1 MWELSWYDLVNLASP
16 KASQLTCKKNIDDE
30 IEGKKWKWLKKSWPN
45 FLSSSSLKLNYVGVV
60 PTWPIQPD
68 MSGDKLNDC
77 EKKSEDEIKK
87 KKNDEIDKEKKH
99 FNLASYLVK
108 FKIKPCGSW
117 SDLIQ
122 LTRLV

>member
-1 MWELSWYDLVNLASP
+1 
-16 KASQLTCKKNIDDE
+16 
-30 IEGKKWKWLKKSWPN
+30 
-45 FLSSSSLKLNYVGVV
+45 
-60 PTWPIQPD
+60 
-68 MSGDKLNDC
+68 MSEDKLNDC

-117 SDLIQ
+117 SDLI
-122 LTRLV
+122 

>member
-1 MWELSWYDLVNLASP
+1 
-16 KASQLTCKKNIDDE
+16 
-30 IEGKKWKWLKKSWPN
+30 
-45 FLSSSSLKLNYVGVV
+45 VGVV
-60 PTWPIQPD
+60 PTWPIQPG
-68 MSGDKLNDC
+68 MSEDKLNDC
-77 EKKSEDEIKK
+77 GKKSEDEIKK